1 MPKKENTTK
10 TGDAMMF
17 SKEKFNKILDSAQQ
31 DLSDDEKKQM
41 YEVMAERLNDHKQ
54 KPGSSGM
61 GPQGMMME
69 MMGKM
74 MGGGMKGGNSPMS
87 RCMDMMA
94 EMKQKDQDMPYST
107 DELMDLFKDWC
118 RQVEDEIADFIAA
131 SGEVNTDKIAEKF
144 HLSKESVVH
153 LLRNIEKSPK

>member
-1 MPKKENTTK
+1 
-10 TGDAMMF
+10 
-17 SKEKFNKILDSAQQ
+17 
-31 DLSDDEKKQM
+31 
-41 YEVMAERLNDHKQ
+41 
-54 KPGSSGM
+54 
-61 GPQGMMME
+61 
-69 MMGKM
+69 
-74 MGGGMKGGNSPMS
+74 
-87 RCMDMMA
+87 
-94 EMKQKDQDMPYST
+94 MPYST